1 LGVKS
6 KKLNNNLGIQL
17 SPRHF
22 CRGLFCF
29 QEITTKE
36 SKSLKQNRYT
46 NKISFFGTKL
56 KLFFIPIFSLLLVY
70 HHIRGL
76 AAGLV
81 LV

>member
-6 KKLNNNLGIQL
+6 KQLNNNLGIQL

-36 SKSLKQNRYT
+36 SKSLNQNRYT
-46 NKISFFGTKL
+46 NKISFFGKKL
-56 KLFFIPIFSLLLVY
+56 NLFFSQFSPFCLYISFCFLVEK
-70 HHIRGL
+70 I
-76 AAGLV
+76 
-81 LV
+81 